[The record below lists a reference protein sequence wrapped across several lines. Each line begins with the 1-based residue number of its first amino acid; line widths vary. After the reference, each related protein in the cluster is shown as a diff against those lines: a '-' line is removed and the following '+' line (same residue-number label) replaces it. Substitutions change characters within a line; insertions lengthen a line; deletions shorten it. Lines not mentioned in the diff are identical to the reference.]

1 MAKKKCAL
9 CGITEEDTTLYE
21 GIYDR
26 EMIFVCQ
33 NCAREERIPI
43 IRKPSIEQLKD
54 INKFDSVR
62 ERMERMSGMK
72 RIRTNIGEDQQI
84 VLRNLT
90 KLRIPEPK
98 QKHEDVEDNYY
109 WELNMARRRKKIT
122 TNQLAKETGISL
134 EIIENLE
141 KGKLPIDFK
150 EILSRLEEYFNL
162 KLLRHHDPKINFI
175 VKENENKILEDVK
188 QKIKEDREEV
198 FKRRRKKILK
208 KIENSEIDFSK
219 QEDLKN
225 ITLND
230 LIKIKKRKEK
240 EEQRKKY
247 ESQRKDLF
255 GDDLELDE
263 N

>member
-1 MAKKKCAL
+1 MIEKKCVL
-9 CGITEEDTTLYE
+9 CGITERETTLYE

-33 NCAREERIPI
+33 NCAREERIPVI
-43 IRKPSIEQLKD
+43 KKPSIEQLKD
-54 INKFDSVR
+54 ANKFYSVR
-62 ERMERMSGMK
+62 ERMEKMSGMR

-90 KLRIPEPK
+90 KLRMPEPK

-109 WELNMARRRKKIT
+109 WEINMARRRRKMT

-141 KGKLPIDFK
+141 KGKLPLEFK
-150 EILSRLEEYFNL
+150 EILSKLEGYFNI
-162 KLLRHHDPKINFI
+162 KLLKHHDPKVNFFM
-175 VKENENKILEDVK
+175 KENENKILEDVK

-198 FKRRRKKILK
+198 FKKRKRKILR

-219 QEDLKN
+219 QENLEN

-230 LIKIKKRKEK
+230 LIEIKRRKEK
-240 EEQRKKY
+240 EEQKKKY
-247 ESQRKDLF
+247 ESQRKELF
-255 GDDLELDE
+255 GEDLELDE

>member
-1 MAKKKCAL
+1 MAKKKSAF
-9 CGITEEDTTLYE
+9 CGINEEDTSLYE

-109 WELNMARRRKKIT
+109 WELNMAEDGRRLLQINLQKKP
-122 TNQLAKETGISL
+122 E
-134 EIIENLE
+134 
-141 KGKLPIDFK
+141 F
-150 EILSRLEEYFNL
+150 
-162 KLLRHHDPKINFI
+162 H
-175 VKENENKILEDVK
+175 
-188 QKIKEDREEV
+188 
-198 FKRRRKKILK
+198 
-208 KIENSEIDFSK
+208 
-219 QEDLKN
+219 
-225 ITLND
+225 
-230 LIKIKKRKEK
+230 
-240 EEQRKKY
+240 
-247 ESQRKDLF
+247 
-255 GDDLELDE
+255 
-263 N
+263 